1 MKKTLSLRWL
11 WDHQGR
17 YPADGWECGSERG
30 QGSEFSLKQGLRSGW
45 VGGDKSKR
53 SEWNCGGVMVRGG
66 SYLCK
71 GLESALGHGTQTLG
85 MKRSRNLSLPL
96 VDCSFQDST
105 PPLFV
110 ASSTHIP
117 SLTVSAFLYQLFLG
131 LFFFSPSF
139 LLFPLRIFHPAVQK
153 TRGSGLC
160 PGPSLVTYGLQGSLT
175 SLCLQSIACRI

>member
-1 MKKTLSLRWL
+1 M

-45 VGGDKSKR
+45 VGGDTSKR

-71 GLESALGHGTQTLG
+71 GLESALGHGTKTLG

-105 PPLFV
+105 PPSPLLPLPT
-110 ASSTHIP
+110 SS
-117 SLTVSAFLYQLFLG
+117 
-131 LFFFSPSF
+131 
-139 LLFPLRIFHPAVQK
+139 LFPSTL
-153 TRGSGLC
+153 
-160 PGPSLVTYGLQGSLT
+160 LT
-175 SLCLQSIACRI
+175 SLCLPSHPILPLPASPPPQLFPPVRASCSCSPSLRHGGRGETIAQMSVLFRSVWPPPQLWVLGQ